1 VADVSFCGRLVFR
14 SSLGVEKGA
23 LRVLRSDL
31 RTMRSSWKPVWGFR
45 SEYPENY
52 TELSVKLGRAD
63 NGAPAET
70 LYLRCYDEGFAVRAK
85 FVMEPYTVSSL
96 SGERT
101 DWRFVPG
108 AAAWAIPGT
117 ESTFPADP
125 IPLADLSPDK
135 AWRMPLTVQ
144 VPGVA
149 YASIFEAHVEHYPRS
164 YVHAERGILSPRF
177 AMGVKEGRGETLTPW
192 RAVALAATPAEL
204 VARAYLVENLNP
216 PCAIADPSW
225 IKPGFCVSDLGNFE
239 LRTREIVAAARPAA
253 ESALP
258 LGGSGAVVGRPVRVG
273 RHEVLRPAGE
283 GKAVCGIKALCAA

>member
-1 VADVSFCGRLVFR
+1 MTTHIKASVFSCFLFLLQALAVLSAKDGSGGGNSFSSPDGRVSCVFSLDGGRPVADVSFGGRPVFR
-14 SSLGVEKGA
+14 SSLGLERGS

-31 RTMRSSWKPVWGFR
+31 RTVRSFWKPVWGFR

-125 IPLADLSPDK
+125 ISLADLSPDK
-135 AWRMPLTVQ
+135 A
-144 VPGVA
+144 
-149 YASIFEAHVEHYPRS
+149 
-164 YVHAERGILSPRF
+164 
-177 AMGVKEGRGETLTPW
+177 
-192 RAVALAATPAEL
+192 
-204 VARAYLVENLNP
+204 
-216 PCAIADPSW
+216 
-225 IKPGFCVSDLGNFE
+225 
-239 LRTREIVAAARPAA
+239 
-253 ESALP
+253 
-258 LGGSGAVVGRPVRVG
+258 
-273 RHEVLRPAGE
+273 
-283 GKAVCGIKALCAA
+283 